1 MVQDRIN
8 SVYVRHMFNSIT
20 PSNIRRLYQD
30 LKKELDSLKTSRLI
44 SEYTLN
50 WSESKQLM
58 EVKYTEMAK
67 IQKKLDIKLSI
78 I

>member
-58 EVKYTEMAK
+58 EVKYMEMAK
-67 IQKKLDIKLSI
+67 IQKIDIKLSI